1 MAARKEIVL
10 YYQPEKDR
18 QSGNDTKAAKLK
30 AVLVRMG
37 IRIKNISPEQVNQTV
52 GYLAGFDGFEEKE
65 QENCPDLE
73 EEILVMKNFSN
84 RRIDELLLNLRRA
97 GVPKIDLKAVITD
110 TNCKW
115 KFYDLYLELKK
126 EHDTMTGTNETDPKE
141 AEANETDTV

>member
-1 MAARKEIVL
+1 MAARKEMVL

-65 QENCPDLE
+65 QENCPDVE

-97 GVPKIDLKAVITD
+97 GVPKIHLKAVITD

-126 EHDTMTGTNETDPKE
+126 EHDTMSGTNETDPKE

>member
-1 MAARKEIVL
+1 MAARKEMVL

-37 IRIKNISPEQVNQTV
+37 IRIKNITPEQVSQTV
-52 GYLAGFDGFEEKE
+52 GYLAGFDGFEEME
-65 QENCPDLE
+65 QEECPYVE

-84 RRIDELLLNLRRA
+84 QRIDELLLNLRRA
-97 GVPKIDLKAVITD
+97 GVPKVQLKAVITD

-115 KFYDLYLELKK
+115 KFCDLYLELKK
-126 EHDTMTGTNETDPKE
+126 EHDTMSG
-141 AEANETDTV
+141 

>member
-1 MAARKEIVL
+1 MAARKEMVL

-37 IRIKNISPEQVNQTV
+37 IRIKNITPEQVNQTV

-65 QENCPDLE
+65 QENCPDVD

-126 EHDTMTGTNETDPKE
+126 EHDTMSGTNEADPKE

>member
-1 MAARKEIVL
+1 MTARKEMVL

-52 GYLAGFDGFEEKE
+52 GYLAGLDGFEEKE
-65 QENCPDLE
+65 QEGCPGVE

-84 RRIDELLLNLRRA
+84 RRIDELLLNLRGA

-115 KFYDLYLELKK
+115 NFYDLYLELKK
-126 EHDTMTGTNETDPKE
+126 EHDTMSGTIETDSKD
-141 AEANETDTV
+141 AEANETETV

>member
-1 MAARKEIVL
+1 MAARKEMVL

-18 QSGNDTKAAKLK
+18 QSGNVTKAAKLK

-37 IRIKNISPEQVNQTV
+37 VRIKNISPEQVNQTV

-65 QENCPDLE
+65 QEDCPDVE

-126 EHDTMTGTNETDPKE
+126 EHDTMSEANETDPKD
-141 AEANETDTV
+141 AEANETETV

>member
-1 MAARKEIVL
+1 MAARKEMVL

-37 IRIKNISPEQVNQTV
+37 IRIKNISPDQVGQTI
-52 GYLAGFDGFEEKE
+52 GYLAGFDGFEETE
-65 QENCPDLE
+65 QMESPDVE
-73 EEILVMKNFSN
+73 EEIRVMKNFSN
-84 RRIDELLLNLRRA
+84 RRIDELLSDLRRA

-115 KFYDLYLELKK
+115 KFYDLYLELKE
-126 EHDTMTGTNETDPKE
+126 EHDAMSGTNNTETD
-141 AEANETDTV
+141 

>member
-1 MAARKEIVL
+1 MAARKEMVL

-37 IRIKNISPEQVNQTV
+37 IRIKNISPDQVGQTI
-52 GYLAGFDGFEEKE
+52 GYLAGFDGFEETE
-65 QENCPDLE
+65 QMESPDVE

-84 RRIDELLLNLRRA
+84 RRIDELLSNLRRA

-115 KFYDLYLELKK
+115 KFYDLYLELKE
-126 EHDTMTGTNETDPKE
+126 EHDAMSGTNNTETD
-141 AEANETDTV
+141 

>member
-1 MAARKEIVL
+1 MAARKEMVL
-10 YYQPEKDR
+10 YYQPEKNR

-37 IRIKNISPEQVNQTV
+37 IRIKNISPDQVGQTI
-52 GYLAGFDGFEEKE
+52 GYLAGFDGFEETE
-65 QENCPDLE
+65 QMESPDVE

-84 RRIDELLLNLRRA
+84 RRIDELLSNLRRA

-115 KFYDLYLELKK
+115 KFYDLYLELKE
-126 EHDTMTGTNETDPKE
+126 EHDAMSGTNNTETD
-141 AEANETDTV
+141 

>member
-1 MAARKEIVL
+1 MAARKEMVL

-37 IRIKNISPEQVNQTV
+37 IRIKNISPDQVGQTI
-52 GYLAGFDGFEEKE
+52 GYLAGFDGFEETE
-65 QENCPDLE
+65 QMEGPDVE

-97 GVPKIDLKAVITD
+97 GVPKIELKAVITD

-126 EHDTMTGTNETDPKE
+126 EHDTMSGTNETDPKE
-141 AEANETDTV
+141 AEENETDTV